1 MALKETVQSI
11 ASDIREEIIGVR
23 RHLHQYP
30 ELSFHEVQTSAYI
43 KRKLD
48 EMGIMWQPVAGTGVL
63 ATINGAL
70 GAGKV
75 IALRAD
81 MDALAI
87 EDKKETEYRSKN
99 KGVMHACGHD
109 AHTAVLLGVA
119 RILKAMEYRFN
130 GTVKL
135 IFQPAEEI
143 LPGGAARVIG
153 EGALTDP
160 GVDLIIGQHV
170 MPALSAGKVGIRR
183 GKFMASMD
191 EISIIIKGKGGH
203 GAQPHL
209 IIDPVLAASSVIVI
223 LQQLISRKNNP
234 AIPSVLSF
242 GKFQANGTINI
253 IPDEVLLEGTF
264 RTMDE
269 KWRQKALQ
277 EICQLTKSVTEG
289 LGCTCEI
296 NIRNGYPSLYN
307 PASIVETIERFMEEY
322 LGKQQVEECDIW
334 MASEDF
340 SYYSEVVDSFFYLLG
355 VGEEGRESLSLHTS
369 TFDINENAMETGMGL
384 MAYIVLKYLDV

>member
-1 MALKETVQSI
+1 
-11 ASDIREEIIGVR
+11 
-23 RHLHQYP
+23 
-30 ELSFHEVQTSAYI
+30 
-43 KRKLD
+43 
-48 EMGIMWQPVAGTGVL
+48 
-63 ATINGAL
+63 
-70 GAGKV
+70 
-75 IALRAD
+75 
-81 MDALAI
+81 
-87 EDKKETEYRSKN
+87 
-99 KGVMHACGHD
+99 
-109 AHTAVLLGVA
+109 
-119 RILKAMEYRFN
+119 MEYRFN

-160 GVDLIIGQHV
+160 DVNLIIGQHV
-170 MPALSAGKVGIRR
+170 MPTLSAGKVGIRR

-191 EISIIIKGKGGH
+191 EISITIKGKGGH

-253 IPDEVLLEGTF
+253 IPDEILLEGTF

-277 EICQLTKSVTEG
+277 EIRQLTESVTEG
-289 LGCTCEI
+289 LGCTCEV

-307 PASIVETIERFMEEY
+307 PASVVETIEKFMEEY

-369 TFDINENAMETGMGL
+369 VFDINENAVETGMGL